1 MNSLVH
7 IEAGQWVLAYTD
19 GCGPFPGSGE
29 LRKAVEL
36 LVYEGSGWT
45 FSRPSD
51 LFDILQV
58 KRVMP
63 KTFTVLDG
71 HPGRRFRDQVVA
83 AASTEG
89 EIVAL
94 RDKLFGIG
102 VAADRAIEEET
113 ARVMADFARKIRADA
128 LAKIHR
134 TLPHIFGRDA

>member
-7 IEAGQWVLAYTD
+7 IEPGQWVLAYKE
-19 GCGPFPGSGE
+19 GYGPFPGSGE
-29 LRKAVEL
+29 LREAL
-36 LVYEGSGWT
+36 DRLVYEGSGWT
-45 FSRPSD
+45 CLNRPAD
-51 LFDILQV
+51 QFDVLHV
-58 KRVMP
+58 ARVMP
-63 KTFTVLDG
+63 KTFTVLDE
-71 HPGRRFRDQVVA
+71 PGRRFRDQVVA

-113 ARVMADFARKIRADA
+113 ARVMAEFARKTRADG

-134 TLPHIFGRDA
+134 ALPHIFGREA